1 MWVLAKVSS
10 LPVATP
16 NQTKPHTT
24 MDQVT
29 TFYIH
34 FPSVALGFI
43 SALTISIVVLML
55 EYIRQ
60 LRK

>member
-1 MWVLAKVSS
+1 
-10 LPVATP
+10 
-16 NQTKPHTT
+16 

-34 FPSVALGFI
+34 TPSVALGFI
-43 SALTISIVVLML
+43 AATTISTIVLLL